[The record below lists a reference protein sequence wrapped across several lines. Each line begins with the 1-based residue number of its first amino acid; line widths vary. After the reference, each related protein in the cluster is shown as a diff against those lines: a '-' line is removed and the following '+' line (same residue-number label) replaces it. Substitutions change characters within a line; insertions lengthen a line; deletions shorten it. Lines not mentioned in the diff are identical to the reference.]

1 MPLLRHRQ
9 RLLALGLV
17 SALAVALLG
26 AGQPALGQA
35 HRPHGAAGIGDSYFP
50 LDGNGGFDVL
60 RYDVHDRYEFA
71 SGRISGWTDVR
82 LRGTASLSGF
92 DLDFLLPVKQVL
104 VDGKKAS
111 FNQKRYHEL
120 AIRHRLDKGETVVVR
135 VKYAGK
141 PGDYSYA
148 GESNWL
154 ADEHEV
160 VAMNQPHMAPWWFPA
175 NDHPLDKAL
184 VDVHI
189 TVPKALDVISN
200 GVDRGRAVHG
210 ALATTHWSADE
221 PMVPYLA
228 FFAAGDFKIAQGVD
242 NGRPWLVAVSES
254 NKLNQAAQDTSM
266 HLMKMT
272 PELVDW
278 EESVL
283 GLDYPFSVT
292 GGLTTSLNVGFAL
305 ENQTRPTYPY
315 MGGGEGAVLTVVHE
329 LAHQW
334 FGDSVAVHHWKDI
347 WLNEGFATFME
358 NYYTETHDSNPKASA
373 NYELRNYYDGT
384 PGSNDFWNHEVAD
397 PCPDHVECV
406 GPIFD
411 TFVYQRGGM
420 ALQALR
426 NVVGDED
433 FFAILR
439 EWATDHAGGNGATEQ
454 FEALAEEVS
463 GQDLD
468 GFFQAWLHSASKP
481 ADTAANGL
489 GALAP

>member
-1 MPLLRHRQ
+1 MLRQ
-9 RLLALGLV
+9 RVLALGLT
-17 SALAVALLG
+17 SLLAVALLG
-26 AGQPALGQA
+26 PGQSALGQA

-50 LDGNGGFDVL
+50 LDGNGGIDVL
-60 RYDVHDRYEFA
+60 RYDVHDRYDLA
-71 SGRISGWTDVR
+71 SGRLSGWTDVR

-92 DLDFLLPVKQVL
+92 DLDFLLPVSRVT

-120 AIRHRLDKGETVVVR
+120 SIQHRLDQGETVVVR
-135 VKYAGK
+135 VKYAGT
-141 PGDYSYA
+141 PGDYRYA

-154 ADEHEV
+154 ADQNEV

-175 NDHPLDKAL
+175 NDHPLDKAM

-189 TVPKALDVISN
+189 TVPKGLDVISN
-200 GVDRGRAVHG
+200 GVERGRTVHG
-210 ALATTHWSADE
+210 ATATTHWSADE

-228 FFAAGDFKIAQGVD
+228 FFAAGRFKIAKGVD
-242 NGRPWLVAVSES
+242 HGRPWLVAVSES
-254 NKLNQAAQDTSM
+254 KKLNRSAQDTSM
-266 HLMKMT
+266 RLMKMT

-278 EESVL
+278 EESAL

-315 MGGGEGAVLTVVHE
+315 MGGGEEAVLTVVHE

-358 NYYTETHDSNPKASA
+358 NYYTETHDGPSA
-373 NYELRNYYDGT
+373 NAELRDYYDRT
-384 PGSNDFWNHEVAD
+384 PAGNDFWKHEVAD
-397 PCPDHVECV
+397 PCADGVECV
-406 GPIFD
+406 NSIFA
-411 TFVYQRGGM
+411 TFVYQRGEL

-426 NVVGDED
+426 NVVGDAA
-433 FFAILR
+433 FFDILR
-439 EWATDHAGGNGATEQ
+439 TWATDHAGGNGATEQ
-454 FEALAEEVS
+454 FEALAEEIS

-468 GFFQAWLHSASKP
+468 AFFSAWLHSTAKP
-481 ADTAANGL
+481 ADTEANGL
-489 GALAP
+489 GALSPEPN

>member
-1 MPLLRHRQ
+1 M
-9 RLLALGLV
+9 
-17 SALAVALLG
+17 
-26 AGQPALGQA
+26 
-35 HRPHGAAGIGDSYFP
+35 
-50 LDGNGGFDVL
+50 
-60 RYDVHDRYEFA
+60 
-71 SGRISGWTDVR
+71 
-82 LRGTASLSGF
+82 
-92 DLDFLLPVKQVL
+92 
-104 VDGKKAS
+104 
-111 FNQKRYHEL
+111 
-120 AIRHRLDKGETVVVR
+120 R

-141 PGDYSYA
+141 PGDYTYA

-189 TVPKALDVISN
+189 TVPKGDDVISN
-200 GVDRGRAVHG
+200 GVDRGRTVHG

-228 FFAAGDFKIAQGVD
+228 FFAAGHYDIASGVD
-242 NGRPWLVAVSES
+242 GGRPWVVAVSKE
-254 NKLNQAAQDTSM
+254 LNDSARATSM
-266 HLMKMT
+266 ALMKKT
-272 PELVDW
+272 PELLDW
-278 EESVL
+278 EEQAL

-358 NYYTETHDSNPKASA
+358 NYYTETHGITSA
-373 NYELRNYYDGT
+373 NEQLRDDYKRT
-384 PGSNDFWNHEVAD
+384 PSGATTSGAHEVAD
-397 PCPDHVECV
+397 PCVATYVECV

-433 FFAILR
+433 FFEILR
-439 EWATDHAGGNGATEQ
+439 NWATDHAGGNGTTEQ
-454 FEALAEEVS
+454 FEALAEDVS

-468 GFFQAWLHSASKP
+468 GFFQAWLHSTDKP
-481 ADTAANGL
+481 ADTTANGL